1 MIRKR
6 FAKYLR
12 KSREEKDLPTDIVL
26 QSHNRILDEV
36 CKRMDIVIDEEDTF
50 KELVS
55 AESIDAR
62 PQMKRL
68 LKLVEEG
75 YYDGVLVYEVQRL
88 CRGNGMDQALVNET
102 FKLSGTKIIT
112 PTKIY
117 DTANN
122 ESDEEYLEF
131 GLFMSRR
138 EYKTIN
144 RRLKDGKLSAFKMG
158 KFINSVAPTGYK
170 RVKLKGDK
178 GYTLEIDEN
187 EAPII
192 REMFD
197 LFVNKNMKLGEI
209 ARKFENENVP
219 NRSNTTWSISML
231 RNYLNNITYAG
242 YLTYNKRKQVKSLKN
257 GEFNFSRPINKDY
270 MIQKALHEPIID
282 IETFNKAQEKLK
294 SNTNVKIPKNREMKN
309 PLAGLIKC
317 SVCGKTLI
325 RRVVTKNNHI
335 RIELRCET
343 LNCPTKSTSL
353 EEVEHTLIQTMQND
367 LKNYKYFLDN
377 YEKEIIK
384 EKKNYT
390 KDIQRIEK
398 QLKDIDKQLLNALL
412 NFNSNTITADEYQSL
427 KIYLNEKKN
436 PLESHL
442 NELKEHMKN
451 DKSVIYKRRVPI
463 LEKCIE
469 KYFELSPKDKNK
481 LLKAMI
487 KRIDYSKTQGGR
499 HRESNMMIEISYK
512 LGVK

>member
-1 MIRKR
+1 MIKER

-36 CKRMDIVIDEEDTF
+36 CMRMNIHVDEEDTF

-68 LKLVEEG
+68 LKLVEQG
-75 YYDGVLVYEVQRL
+75 YYTGILVYEVQRL

-112 PTKIY
+112 PNKVY

-144 RRLKDGKLSAFKMG
+144 RRLKDGKISAFKMG
-158 KFINSVAPTGYK
+158 KFINSIPPTGYK

-187 EAPII
+187 EAYII

-197 LFVNKNMKLGEI
+197 LFVNENMKLGEI

-219 NRSNTTWSISML
+219 NRSNTTWSIPML
-231 RNYLNNITYAG
+231 RTFLNNITYAG

-270 MIQKALHEPIID
+270 MIQKGIHEPIID

-294 SNTNVKIPKNREMKN
+294 NNTNVKIPKNREIKN
-309 PLAGLIKC
+309 PLAGIIKC
-317 SVCGKTLI
+317 SICGKTLI
-325 RRVVTKNNHI
+325 RRVTKKNNHT

-343 LNCPTKSTSL
+343 LNCATMSTEL
-353 EEVEHTLIQTMQND
+353 EEIEHKVIETMQND
-367 LKNYKYFLDN
+367 LKDYKYFLDN
-377 YEKEIIK
+377 YEKEIVR
-384 EKKNYT
+384 EQQNYT
-390 KDIQRIEK
+390 KDIKRIEK
-398 QLKDIDKQLLNALL
+398 KIKDIDKQLLNALL
-412 NFNSNTITADEYQSL
+412 NFNSSAITSEEYQSL
-427 KIYLNEKKN
+427 KVYLNENKQA
-436 PLESHL
+436 LEVSL
-442 NELKEHMKN
+442 NELKQHIEN

-463 LEKCIE
+463 LEKCIG

-481 LLKAMI
+481 LLKSMI
-487 KRIDYSKTQGGR
+487 KKIDYSKTEGGR
-499 HRESNMMIEISYK
+499 YKESNMKIEIFYK